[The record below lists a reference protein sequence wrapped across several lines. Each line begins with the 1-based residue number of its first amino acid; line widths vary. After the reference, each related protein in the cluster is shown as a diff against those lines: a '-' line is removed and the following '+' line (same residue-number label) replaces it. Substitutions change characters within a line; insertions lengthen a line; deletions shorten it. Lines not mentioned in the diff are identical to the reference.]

1 MDAKPTTYTFTV
13 SRIESPLMSISIEGP
28 NVPVNEGEELSLTV
42 AATGSIEGFMF
53 SLQQEELGIATVLN
67 STTTLSIRIPADSIA
82 REMTTQGIVFEL
94 IATDGL
100 SVTHAA
106 RTVTI
111 VKVDNGGPSFAPTVS
126 PPTISIAAVD
136 DPDGEG
142 MATYVW
148 EQRGVDEAG
157 WEMISNISDT
167 YTVPEAQS
175 NTLYRI
181 HITYTDAQGYT
192 TNNILGPYR
201 SKTNID
207 DDGDGLIDIYYL
219 EDLDKVR
226 YQLDGSGYKE
236 SDTADT
242 ITAGCPDN
250 TCIGYELR
258 RDLDFST
265 TQSYINVEN
274 KIAWTVDNFSNDS
287 DTGWNPIGGAIIV
300 GDCNYISNRCFNSI
314 FEGNGKRISN
324 LQINRN
330 TTAYV
335 GLFRANLGSIRN
347 IELAN
352 PRVEVG
358 DYNVIGALVGFNQR
372 SIINSGVVGGFI
384 KTIENDIGGLV
395 GRNSRLGSD
404 NSDGIILNSYVSG
417 ITVNGN
423 LWVGGLCGSNE
434 GRIINSYAD
443 ATVNGMSQQIG
454 GLAGRNRASEGRIV
468 NSYAT
473 GSVSSR
479 SISERRVGGLLG
491 QRPADT
497 IVTNS
502 YATARVASGGGL
514 IGGRASSRNV
524 NDSYWDIVTSG
535 RTASGGGGIGKMT
548 SELQSPIAA
557 TDVYANWSNADWDFG
572 NTMSYPALRYNNVEG
587 VNACDSDPDTPLPR
601 CSTLLPN
608 QPGRDSGLGAL
619 YFVAGSTDLDAAVIS
634 DRLFS
639 SLEFNYNLNI
649 PFTETF
655 QLEPHAIKGS
665 ASVSII
671 KDEDTSTDYFADRL
685 SGERSI
691 VIPLQAESSE
701 TLRIIVKDVDPPATS
716 TYIFNARIG
725 TVNPVEVISF
735 SSMPASGSTVNEG
748 DDINLSAEFGFGSG
762 RYEYSLQRAEEEI
775 ARGITSASAVFT
787 SGIPEDFVDAAR
799 TTQNIVFTITA
810 NDGLNT
816 ITADLML
823 IVNKTNKDDPQFE
836 LNVSPATLSINHTA
850 DDSDGVGIFTYQWQQ
865 RDRIDVQW
873 MDSAKNTGTS
883 YTVPANANSTI
894 RYRVRVRHRDGQG
907 YTRNWEISPFPAD
920 IDGNDNGLIDIYYL
934 EDLDVVRHQ
943 SDGSG
948 YQISAVP
955 EGVTI
960 DKITAGCPLVDGVM
974 TCAGYEMLRDLDFAM
989 DDSYV
994 DATTN
999 TAKWMVDDFDAA
1011 GDTGWLPIGDEA
1023 EPFASVLDGNNY
1035 VISNLQIN
1043 RDTAADG
1050 HIGLF
1055 GVLSRDARIENM
1067 ALLDVNIQ
1075 GRGDVGSLV
1084 AENKGTI
1091 INSYAEGGVVWGIQH
1106 RLGGLVAINGDGNDT
1121 ITIGGVIVN
1130 SYANVATTSTNVLTA
1145 GGLVGSNRGT
1155 IRNSYAA
1162 GNAIMPCDVGG
1173 LVGENRSSASGRSQV
1188 INSYALGDVRR
1199 LGSCTN
1205 GTRNRA
1211 SGLVALNEGLISNSL
1226 ARGQIIGRGGSVG
1239 GVVAAANKVSD
1250 DFPAEVEYSYFDST
1264 VNSDITADADDGIS
1278 KTSDEL
1284 IMPMAAGTIPTEIY
1298 YQWSTAD
1305 WNFGTTQTYPLL
1317 RYTDDVEGSDAMACD
1332 TALNDELPLCGGL
1345 LPGQHVS
1352 GLSDI
1357 VLFADELPVDESAF
1371 DKAFSYLVLDYA
1383 VNIEDINTIRL
1394 TPRAIH
1400 PRNKFI
1406 SIIKDGESPITD
1418 YFVGKRSGE
1427 QSEAI
1432 PVSSGETNL
1441 MVRVGN
1447 SAEDPAPVVYNFIVD
1462 NTISPVVISDIRSAP
1477 SSTRNEGETITL
1489 SAMIEGSIQ
1498 SNYRYNWSSDLLDLS
1513 GQDTTAA
1520 TLSFNIPTDFVP
1532 RNVFFRNAV
1541 LKLTVTDGFSVS
1553 SATETVTIV
1562 KVNNGD
1568 PSFIPRVTIS
1578 TISIMVI
1585 GDEADGNGVSSYIWE
1600 QRSIDDTDWKEIS
1613 DATMDSY
1620 MPLQAAGDTRYR
1632 VRVHYTDA
1640 QGYSSNETLGPFRID
1655 IDDDD
1660 DGLIDI
1666 YYLEDLDKVRYQ
1678 LDGSGYKESGTADKI
1693 TVGCRAN
1700 TCIGYELRRDL
1711 DFSTTQSY
1719 INVENKIAW
1728 TVDNFE
1734 TNDGTDTGWD
1744 PIGGAITNGNCTN
1757 ADSRCFS
1764 GIFEGNGKRISNL
1777 QINKDN
1783 AGFAGLFRAN
1793 LGSIRNIELANPEVE
1808 VVGQNTVGALA
1819 GFNQRS
1825 IMNSGVVGGFIK
1837 ATGNDIGGITGR
1849 NGRFSADNADVI
1861 ILNSYVSGSEVSGNS
1876 WVGGICGSNES
1887 RIINSYVHA
1896 TVSGIGRNIGGLAAH
1911 TRGNETN
1918 EGEVVNSYAAG
1929 VVSLAARDELRVGGL
1944 LGERQGSVVV
1954 ANSYATA
1961 RVMPASGSGLIGLTA
1976 FGRGEINDNYWDT
1989 STSGQADSTNTD
2001 GTGKTTS
2008 ELQSPIAATGIYAN
2022 WSANDWDFGNTMSY
2036 PALRYNYIVGVDAC
2050 DLDPDTPWPH
2060 CGTLLPGQPG
2070 RDSGLSALLFN
2081 VKDINLDNT
2090 AVFGNQSFSSLQ
2102 FNYTVTIPYTTAFQ
2116 LRPYAIDR
2124 TASIS
2129 IKIAGDETDYFVNK
2143 SVGDLSNAI
2152 PLPRENMPT
2161 TLTVSV
2167 ASANPMIYHFVV
2179 SRTVPD
2185 TDIMLDITNPA
2196 NGAAVNEGDTITATV
2211 GGDNN
2216 LYSYLLESG
2225 EMKRTEGSDSGA
2237 SLSLDIPEDLSFAS
2251 NTTTQRVVFTLSVN
2265 NGRNGAE
2272 AEIELI
2278 VSKQNNG
2285 EAQLELSV
2293 SPATLRI
2300 DAAAADPDGVGTF
2313 TYQWQQRDAGD
2324 TQWIDPTSNTG
2335 ISYTV
2340 PADTNSI
2347 IRYRVRVAHRDGQ
2360 GYTKNWEI
2368 GPFPADIDGNDNG
2381 LIDIY
2386 YLEDLNVVRH
2396 QSDGSGYQ
2404 ISAVPNGVTADKI
2417 TSGCPLVDSVMTCA
2431 GYEMLRDLDFAIDGS
2446 YVDATANKGEWTVDD
2461 FDDDTADDADAADT
2475 GWLPI
2480 GDEAEAFNSVLD
2492 GNNYVISN
2500 LQINRDTA
2508 DDGHIGLFGVLSGDA
2523 RIENMGLL
2531 DVNIQGRGNVG
2542 SLVAENKGTI
2552 INSYAEGGIVLGTQH
2567 SLGGLVAINGDGNDT
2582 ITIGGVIVNSYA
2594 DVATTSTD
2602 VLTAGGLVGSNR
2614 GTIRNSYATGN
2625 AIVPCDVGGLVGENR
2640 SSASGRS
2647 RVINSY
2653 ALGDVRRLGSCTDT
2667 ARNRVSGLVALN
2679 EGLISN
2685 SLARGQIISGGS
2697 VGGVVAEANMVS
2709 DDFPAEV
2716 EYSYFDSTV
2725 NDDITADDDDGISKT
2740 SDELMMPIAAG
2751 TTITEIYY
2759 QWSTADWDFG
2769 TTQTYP
2775 LLRYTGDV
2783 EGSDAVACDADSN
2796 AELPLCGGLLPGQH
2810 DERLKGLSGIL
2821 FFAGNALLDESAFDK
2836 SFSSLAFNYTM
2847 SVEEINTIRLAPY
2860 AINPRSEFI
2869 SIIKDGE
2876 SPSTDYFAG
2885 KRSGEQSRVISVP
2898 MGETDLI
2905 VRVGNTPGDADPVLY
2920 NFSVNNTVSLVELID
2935 LTIIPASRVD
2945 EGQAIILSAKTGG
2958 GVASNYR
2965 YQWSSDSSIL
2975 SGQDT
2980 TAATLS
2986 FNIPTDFVPSDVADK
3001 SIVIKLIVTDGLSVS
3016 SATETVTI
3024 VKVNNS
3030 DPSFTSRVTTSTIS
3044 IMALG
3049 DELDGESM
3057 TEYIWEQR
3065 GVGDTGWKEIDNMS
3079 NTYTVLP
3086 EATGDIF
3093 YRVSIVYSDAQGYI
3107 AGMTFGPYRL
3117 RIDIDDDDDGLIDIY
3132 YLEDLDKV
3140 RYQLDGSG
3148 YKENGSADKITAGCP
3163 DNICIG
3169 YELRTDLDFATTQS
3183 YVDALTNKSEW
3194 TVDNFDTVSDTGWV
3208 PIGYVISRICHYFFS
3223 NCFSSTFEGNGKR
3236 ISNLQI
3242 NRDSTNYIGLFA
3254 GNSGSIRNLRLAE
3267 PEIEGRAYLGALLSV
3282 NRGTSPRQA
3291 TVMNSNVVGGSIK
3304 GSSNIG
3310 GLVSI
3315 NSVNAIILNSY
3326 ASVNIEGSQ
3335 WIGGLVGTNKSRII
3349 NSYAAANVADI
3360 STVIGGLVGNNG
3372 TAGGATIENSYA
3384 TGSVLSSSS
3393 SDNIRT
3399 GGLVGHAW
3407 RVSNVIDSYAITS
3420 VKVPN
3425 ITITNNTFGGLIG
3438 GESDQSGE
3446 ANDSTV
3452 ENSYWNSDTSG
3463 QTRSAGGTSKTTIE
3477 LQTPTTAT
3485 GIYADWSSDDWD
3497 FGTAMSYPAL
3507 RYNEIDGVDACD
3519 SDPDTALPRCGTL
3532 LSDQPERDNG
3542 LGALFFVVGGAEL
3555 DNDAVFGTQ
3564 PFSSL
3569 LFNYIVEIPYATA
3582 LQLRPYAVNNDAN
3595 ISIRQTGNNTDYF
3608 ANKSGGDLSDEIPL
3622 SIENVPT
3629 TVTIVVS
3636 DANPTTYHFVVR
3648 RAVLDVD
3655 IMLSITDPA
3664 PGSTVNEGDTI
3675 TAMVIGNSDAYS
3687 YSFAGGGIEIASGR
3701 GGSASLN
3708 LDIPKDLSFAG
3719 NATTQRIVFT
3729 LSVDNNRNGAEAE
3742 IELIVSKQNNG
3753 EAQLELNVSPA
3764 TLRIDST
3771 ADDPDGVGAFTY
3783 QWQQRDA
3790 DDGQWMD
3797 PVNNTGASYTVSL
3810 TANSTIRYRV
3820 RVRHSDGQGYTKN
3833 WDIGSFPADI
3843 DGNDNG
3849 LIDIYYLED
3858 LDVVRHQSD
3867 GSGYQ
3872 ISSVPNGVTAD
3883 KITSGCPMVDGVMV
3897 CAGYEMLR
3905 DLDFTMDNSY
3915 VDATANKS
3923 KWTVDDFSIDSDTGW
3938 LPIGDE
3944 ANPFAAVLDGNNYA
3958 IYNLDINR
3966 DTADDGHIGLFGV
3979 LSGNAR
3985 IENMALL
3992 DVNIQGRG
4000 NVGSL
4005 VAENKGTVIN
4015 SYVGGGAVL
4024 GEQHSLGGLVAINGD
4039 DDDMITIEGVI
4050 VNSYANVVTISVAAL
4065 TAGGLVGSNRGTIRN
4080 SYALGN
4086 ARGSCDIGGLVGENR
4101 SSASGRSQI
4110 INSYASVDV
4119 SILGSC
4125 TNVTRNRASALVA
4138 FNEGLISNSLARGQI
4153 ISGGSSIGGVVAEAN
4168 DVSDDFPAEVEYSYF
4183 DSTVNGDITADDDDG
4198 LGKTSDELIMP
4209 IAAGTTPTEIYYQ
4222 WSTDDWDFGTAME
4235 YPALKYTSATNVLG
4249 KPACSESASQAL
4261 PQCGTAVPNQRF
4273 GLSSLQLSAG
4283 TKLEAAFNY
4292 AVSAQSAIVRN
4303 GTEEI
4308 RVTPTAFNNNATIEI
4323 IVAGADGTDYSRGN
4337 GMNSNP
4343 IPLDSTST
4351 VIIITVSAAGE
4362 SAVRYTINT
4371 EILEAFQVSEN
4382 VSAVIDNTAVDREAL
4397 SEGETVNLSFRVSG
4411 GDVANYRYRWR
4422 VSVANTD
4429 IATATDLMLD
4439 EQQSNAAITISIPDN
4454 FIKSSTATSTQL
4466 TLTAAIDDMLTA
4478 TERRSVGFKVLKA
4491 NNGSPVIDLSVSTST
4506 LSISAD
4512 SVDPDGGDNYVYAW
4526 WQQGIEDS
4534 SWMPIADTGATYT
4547 ILNAGSSGANRY
4559 RVRVIHTDGQGY
4571 ETRFSRGPFAESPTD
4586 IAIRTDVD
4594 DDDDGLIDIY
4604 YLEDLDAI
4612 RYQLDGS
4619 GYRANDATSK
4629 ISDGCL
4635 AVAEVVQCRGYE
4647 LRRSLDFDNNAHY
4660 IDATNKESWTT
4671 GLGWQ
4676 PIGDF
4681 FNAFSTQFRANPAND
4696 DSLTIS
4702 NLMVN
4707 RQNIEGAAL
4716 FGVSST
4722 SSEIYGVRLL
4732 DVEVNGRFTVGALV
4746 GENYGLIANSSVSGT
4761 VEGTDGWIG
4770 GLVGTHFG
4778 TIVNSY
4784 ARADVKGQGS
4794 VGGLVG
4800 YNGDDGTNAGLI
4812 SHSYAFGNVEGRNYS
4827 GGLVGYS
4834 QGTIVNSYASGSVVS
4849 AFYGGGLVG
4858 FNERY
4863 RLAGTIRN
4871 AYARGTVIGSIYL
4884 GGLAGYNASV
4894 IDNTYASGAV
4904 IGSDGVGGLVGISA
4918 DPGRVSNSY
4927 WDAAASGVAISA
4939 GGIAAM
4945 STALQTSTATQS
4957 IYAGW
4962 SAADW
4967 SFGSADTPKYPT
4979 LKYNASSEGDMS
4991 LCGDAFLPACGSEL
5005 PTPEQLGVES
5015 SHGRGSLV
5023 LTGLQLSE
5031 GTLEPAFDPTKTDY
5045 ELLDV
5050 SGAATTVTATAK
5062 NASVRIRVNEQAISM
5077 SLQASLSVAL
5087 ADLAQHDI
5095 VIELSGADRSTQTY
5109 TIVLPAAQPALS
5121 GSPIGECSLND
5132 IDKDDDGLIEICDI
5146 EGLHA
5151 MRYQLDGS
5159 GYQTSKT
5166 ASEITSGCDEDG
5178 NRVCIGYELMQDL
5191 DFNDPA
5197 HYRESANQA
5206 IWTVSDYDDSMDKGW
5221 LPIGDLTNPFVA
5233 TFNANGYTISNLQIN
5248 RGDSEDGRDY
5258 AGLFSHIGANAQLRE
5273 VALVEIEVRGRF
5285 VVGGL
5290 VGLNDGG
5297 AIINSHVLGRIE
5309 GSQTDGL
5316 MNSSWIGG
5324 MVGSN
5329 DGLIINSYA
5338 DVDVLGHTTIGGL
5351 VGFADRRSRIRNS
5364 YALSDVKGRNSVG
5377 GLVGVNQ
5384 GSIRDSYAG
5393 GSVDAVRDEINPLFE
5408 SIEVDPSCRRCEA
5421 ASQGGV
5427 NPAPDIV
5434 YYAGGLVGYNDEEG
5448 IIINGYAYSSVSGGV
5463 LDVGFTGGLV
5473 GANLSEPDETNIVN
5487 GYWDRDASGVEFSS
5501 GSNEDD
5507 GLTMEEI
5514 QLPSSFEGWSDSDWN
5529 FETGEEYPRLRYVA
5543 GEDADEPACETPPP
5557 DTELP
5562 NCGVLLFGQG
5572 FELQSIGLR
5581 NAVLFPSFDIAIRNY
5596 AANVSAETTKVEVI
5610 AIASDRAEL
5619 RVNGEEVSSGEYKV
5633 INLDEGDIKIK
5644 VVSDSEEVT
5653 TYTIVVVRQAEEA
5666 AFVQSRFAGQPSDL
5680 VCRDCNPTAEG
5691 AVRIR
5696 FAPQSLAL
5704 LTNNRVSFKLQFR
5717 TIAGAVAGHYV
5728 SSAGFGL
5735 RYNPAAFG
5743 ENLNTPVLDPYT
5755 MGMSQCTY
5763 GRSDFF
5769 DNLDDYNI
5777 NFSDTAADELNIAE
5791 IGSDRNADRGQL
5803 NALGTEWSDLV
5814 TMTCTI
5820 ANVSEEAGLA
5830 IAGSDPR
5837 QIELRKYDDDGDAIP
5852 SLALLLADN
5861 DLRGLRLDGK
5871 TYVEDSTR
5879 YSDGSGVRLK
5889 FSKGVAVFAAA
5900 SGSMQSDAMPLM
5912 PRNFSLDATADTMI
5926 STVTHIAG
5934 STYAE
5939 IEFNEAVPSD
5949 ILRLA
5954 STATY
5959 KIYAVDEGFVQGEE
5973 LAHGN
5978 FAAALA
5984 YDANAPAVVDVGQV
5998 NTATWSLTFDKPI
6011 HPGTVSKENLCLT
6024 NEMDVCADEVQGT
6037 SITSVSLMGEDN
6049 QILQVEIGSAEQT
6062 ERIAAIE
6069 FRRNAML
6076 GADFRV
6082 VEGYQLELR
6091 DAITIADGVPPTIT
6105 VEAMGAAVIQEDP
6118 PQTHETITYSVR
6130 FTVSANEAIA
6140 GLDEAASYR
6149 LLRLPNSGEPISI
6162 NAMASVQTAQDES
6175 NRVIVRYIG
6184 IRVPVS
6190 DVESNKGFT
6199 LARANSS
6206 SLQDLSGKDPLGS
6219 DSGFLD
6225 SRGVMDEGAI
6235 ALTGDLDDTT
6245 LLASLRLSA
6254 ESEAS
6259 ALMFNPTTTTYRIAG
6274 VANATTYTTVSA
6286 TAQNPAKISRIK
6298 SSTLED
6304 DIEVDAI
6311 NVQSHR
6317 IPLTEGR
6324 ETTITLVVTAQDG
6337 ESEQEY
6343 IVVVER
6349 LPSADESLTSLEI
6362 ASASG
6367 SIELDPMFSE
6377 DETDYTA
6384 GVASDLSVTI
6394 SAEAAHPQATIQI
6407 AKGAITEDTP
6417 SVSGEVANATIELNL
6432 RTTTTVIIRVTA
6444 QDEETAQDYIVAV
6457 TRLPSEDESLASL
6470 GIASASGSIALDPV
6484 FADDETDYTAEVSG
6498 DLSVTISAE
6507 ATHPQSTIQIAK
6519 EAITG
6524 DTPNFSGES
6533 ASATIELN
6541 LKTTTTVVIRVIAED
6556 GIIMQD
6562 YTIALT
6568 RVPEADATLETLT
6581 IAGDLVADFDPA
6593 IAEYTVEVEGKL
6605 AIDLFAKATHDQ
6617 AMIQIAGTSGV
6628 GEVSTQTQLNLR
6640 TTTTI
6645 VIEVSSEDRENT
6657 RAYTIAVI
6665 RLPSKDASLES
6676 LGIVGA
6682 ESGAVE
6688 LLPGGFASTRTD
6700 YMAEMASDLSVTIS
6714 AGAAHPQA
6722 TIQIAKGAITEDTP
6736 SVSGEVANATIDLNL
6751 KTTTTVVI
6759 RVIAED
6765 GIAMQDYTIAV
6776 TRLPSE
6782 DESLAS
6788 LGIAS
6793 ASGSIALDPVFAD
6806 DETDYTAE
6814 VSGDLSVT
6822 ISAGAAHPQATIQI
6836 AKEAITEDTPGV
6848 SGEVANATIE
6858 LNLKTTTTVVI
6869 RVIAEDGIMMQDYTI
6884 ALIRVPEAD
6893 ATLETLTIAEESVAD
6908 FDPAIAEY
6916 IVEVED
6922 NLEIELSA
6930 KATHDKAMIQIAGT
6944 SGIGQVSTRTQ
6955 LNLRTTTTIVIEV
6968 TSEDGEN
6975 TRAYTIAVTRLP
6987 SEDASLESLGIVGA
7001 ESGAVE
7007 LLPGGFASTR
7017 TDYMAEMASDL
7028 SVTISAEATHPQ
7040 ATIQIAKGAITE
7052 DTPSVS
7058 GEVANATI
7066 ELNLKTTTT
7075 VVIRVIA
7082 EDGIA
7087 MQDYIVAVTSADES
7101 LASACRD
7108 ETEDESLASLGIAS
7122 ASGSIELDPVF
7133 ADDETDY
7140 TAEVSGDLSVTIS
7153 AEATHPASDNSN
7165 CQRGNYR
7172 RHAEC

>member
-1 MDAKPTTYTFTV
+1 M
-13 SRIESPLMSISIEGP
+13 RI
-28 NVPVNEGEELSLTV
+28 
-42 AATGSIEGFMF
+42 
-53 SLQQEELGIATVLN
+53 
-67 STTTLSIRIPADSIA
+67 
-82 REMTTQGIVFEL
+82 
-94 IATDGL
+94 
-100 SVTHAA
+100 
-106 RTVTI
+106 
-111 VKVDNGGPSFAPTVS
+111 
-126 PPTISIAAVD
+126 
-136 DPDGEG
+136 
-142 MATYVW
+142 W
-148 EQRGVDEAG
+148 
-157 WEMISNISDT
+157 
-167 YTVPEAQS
+167 
-175 NTLYRI
+175 
-181 HITYTDAQGYT
+181 
-192 TNNILGPYR
+192 
-201 SKTNID
+201 
-207 DDGDGLIDIYYL
+207 
-219 EDLDKVR
+219 
-226 YQLDGSGYKE
+226 
-236 SDTADT
+236 
-242 ITAGCPDN
+242 
-250 TCIGYELR
+250 
-258 RDLDFST
+258 
-265 TQSYINVEN
+265 
-274 KIAWTVDNFSNDS
+274 
-287 DTGWNPIGGAIIV
+287 
-300 GDCNYISNRCFNSI
+300 
-314 FEGNGKRISN
+314 
-324 LQINRN
+324 
-330 TTAYV
+330 
-335 GLFRANLGSIRN
+335 
-347 IELAN
+347 
-352 PRVEVG
+352 
-358 DYNVIGALVGFNQR
+358 
-372 SIINSGVVGGFI
+372 
-384 KTIENDIGGLV
+384 
-395 GRNSRLGSD
+395 
-404 NSDGIILNSYVSG
+404 
-417 ITVNGN
+417 
-423 LWVGGLCGSNE
+423 
-434 GRIINSYAD
+434 
-443 ATVNGMSQQIG
+443 
-454 GLAGRNRASEGRIV
+454 
-468 NSYAT
+468 
-473 GSVSSR
+473 
-479 SISERRVGGLLG
+479 
-491 QRPADT
+491 
-497 IVTNS
+497 
-502 YATARVASGGGL
+502 
-514 IGGRASSRNV
+514 
-524 NDSYWDIVTSG
+524 
-535 RTASGGGGIGKMT
+535 
-548 SELQSPIAA
+548 
-557 TDVYANWSNADWDFG
+557 
-572 NTMSYPALRYNNVEG
+572 
-587 VNACDSDPDTPLPR
+587 
-601 CSTLLPN
+601 
-608 QPGRDSGLGAL
+608 
-619 YFVAGSTDLDAAVIS
+619 
-634 DRLFS
+634 
-639 SLEFNYNLNI
+639 
-649 PFTETF
+649 
-655 QLEPHAIKGS
+655 
-665 ASVSII
+665 
-671 KDEDTSTDYFADRL
+671 
-685 SGERSI
+685 
-691 VIPLQAESSE
+691 
-701 TLRIIVKDVDPPATS
+701 
-716 TYIFNARIG
+716 
-725 TVNPVEVISF
+725 
-735 SSMPASGSTVNEG
+735 
-748 DDINLSAEFGFGSG
+748 
-762 RYEYSLQRAEEEI
+762 
-775 ARGITSASAVFT
+775 
-787 SGIPEDFVDAAR
+787 
-799 TTQNIVFTITA
+799 
-810 NDGLNT
+810 
-816 ITADLML
+816 
-823 IVNKTNKDDPQFE
+823 
-836 LNVSPATLSINHTA
+836 
-850 DDSDGVGIFTYQWQQ
+850 
-865 RDRIDVQW
+865 
-873 MDSAKNTGTS
+873 
-883 YTVPANANSTI
+883 
-894 RYRVRVRHRDGQG
+894 
-907 YTRNWEISPFPAD
+907 
-920 IDGNDNGLIDIYYL
+920 
-934 EDLDVVRHQ
+934 
-943 SDGSG
+943 
-948 YQISAVP
+948 
-955 EGVTI
+955 
-960 DKITAGCPLVDGVM
+960 
-974 TCAGYEMLRDLDFAM
+974 
-989 DDSYV
+989 
-994 DATTN
+994 
-999 TAKWMVDDFDAA
+999 
-1011 GDTGWLPIGDEA
+1011 
-1023 EPFASVLDGNNY
+1023 
-1035 VISNLQIN
+1035 
-1043 RDTAADG
+1043 
-1050 HIGLF
+1050 
-1055 GVLSRDARIENM
+1055 
-1067 ALLDVNIQ
+1067 
-1075 GRGDVGSLV
+1075 
-1084 AENKGTI
+1084 
-1091 INSYAEGGVVWGIQH
+1091 
-1106 RLGGLVAINGDGNDT
+1106 
-1121 ITIGGVIVN
+1121 
-1130 SYANVATTSTNVLTA
+1130 
-1145 GGLVGSNRGT
+1145 
-1155 IRNSYAA
+1155 
-1162 GNAIMPCDVGG
+1162 
-1173 LVGENRSSASGRSQV
+1173 
-1188 INSYALGDVRR
+1188 
-1199 LGSCTN
+1199 
-1205 GTRNRA
+1205 
-1211 SGLVALNEGLISNSL
+1211 
-1226 ARGQIIGRGGSVG
+1226 
-1239 GVVAAANKVSD
+1239 
-1250 DFPAEVEYSYFDST
+1250 
-1264 VNSDITADADDGIS
+1264 
-1278 KTSDEL
+1278 
-1284 IMPMAAGTIPTEIY
+1284 
-1298 YQWSTAD
+1298 
-1305 WNFGTTQTYPLL
+1305 
-1317 RYTDDVEGSDAMACD
+1317 
-1332 TALNDELPLCGGL
+1332 
-1345 LPGQHVS
+1345 
-1352 GLSDI
+1352 
-1357 VLFADELPVDESAF
+1357 
-1371 DKAFSYLVLDYA
+1371 
-1383 VNIEDINTIRL
+1383 
-1394 TPRAIH
+1394 
-1400 PRNKFI
+1400 
-1406 SIIKDGESPITD
+1406 
-1418 YFVGKRSGE
+1418 
-1427 QSEAI
+1427 
-1432 PVSSGETNL
+1432 
-1441 MVRVGN
+1441 
-1447 SAEDPAPVVYNFIVD
+1447 
-1462 NTISPVVISDIRSAP
+1462 
-1477 SSTRNEGETITL
+1477 
-1489 SAMIEGSIQ
+1489 
-1498 SNYRYNWSSDLLDLS
+1498 
-1513 GQDTTAA
+1513 
-1520 TLSFNIPTDFVP
+1520 
-1532 RNVFFRNAV
+1532 
-1541 LKLTVTDGFSVS
+1541 
-1553 SATETVTIV
+1553 
-1562 KVNNGD
+1562 
-1568 PSFIPRVTIS
+1568 
-1578 TISIMVI
+1578 
-1585 GDEADGNGVSSYIWE
+1585 
-1600 QRSIDDTDWKEIS
+1600 
-1613 DATMDSY
+1613 
-1620 MPLQAAGDTRYR
+1620 
-1632 VRVHYTDA
+1632 
-1640 QGYSSNETLGPFRID
+1640 
-1655 IDDDD
+1655 
-1660 DGLIDI
+1660 
-1666 YYLEDLDKVRYQ
+1666 
-1678 LDGSGYKESGTADKI
+1678 
-1693 TVGCRAN
+1693 
-1700 TCIGYELRRDL
+1700 
-1711 DFSTTQSY
+1711 
-1719 INVENKIAW
+1719 
-1728 TVDNFE
+1728 
-1734 TNDGTDTGWD
+1734 
-1744 PIGGAITNGNCTN
+1744 
-1757 ADSRCFS
+1757 
-1764 GIFEGNGKRISNL
+1764 
-1777 QINKDN
+1777 
-1783 AGFAGLFRAN
+1783 
-1793 LGSIRNIELANPEVE
+1793 
-1808 VVGQNTVGALA
+1808 
-1819 GFNQRS
+1819 
-1825 IMNSGVVGGFIK
+1825 
-1837 ATGNDIGGITGR
+1837 
-1849 NGRFSADNADVI
+1849 
-1861 ILNSYVSGSEVSGNS
+1861 
-1876 WVGGICGSNES
+1876 
-1887 RIINSYVHA
+1887 
-1896 TVSGIGRNIGGLAAH
+1896 
-1911 TRGNETN
+1911 
-1918 EGEVVNSYAAG
+1918 
-1929 VVSLAARDELRVGGL
+1929 
-1944 LGERQGSVVV
+1944 
-1954 ANSYATA
+1954 
-1961 RVMPASGSGLIGLTA
+1961 
-1976 FGRGEINDNYWDT
+1976 
-1989 STSGQADSTNTD
+1989 
-2001 GTGKTTS
+2001 
-2008 ELQSPIAATGIYAN
+2008 
-2022 WSANDWDFGNTMSY
+2022 
-2036 PALRYNYIVGVDAC
+2036 
-2050 DLDPDTPWPH
+2050 
-2060 CGTLLPGQPG
+2060 
-2070 RDSGLSALLFN
+2070 
-2081 VKDINLDNT
+2081 
-2090 AVFGNQSFSSLQ
+2090 
-2102 FNYTVTIPYTTAFQ
+2102 
-2116 LRPYAIDR
+2116 
-2124 TASIS
+2124 
-2129 IKIAGDETDYFVNK
+2129 
-2143 SVGDLSNAI
+2143 
-2152 PLPRENMPT
+2152 
-2161 TLTVSV
+2161 
-2167 ASANPMIYHFVV
+2167 
-2179 SRTVPD
+2179 
-2185 TDIMLDITNPA
+2185 
-2196 NGAAVNEGDTITATV
+2196 
-2211 GGDNN
+2211 
-2216 LYSYLLESG
+2216 
-2225 EMKRTEGSDSGA
+2225 
-2237 SLSLDIPEDLSFAS
+2237 
-2251 NTTTQRVVFTLSVN
+2251 
-2265 NGRNGAE
+2265 
-2272 AEIELI
+2272 
-2278 VSKQNNG
+2278 
-2285 EAQLELSV
+2285 
-2293 SPATLRI
+2293 
-2300 DAAAADPDGVGTF
+2300 
-2313 TYQWQQRDAGD
+2313 
-2324 TQWIDPTSNTG
+2324 
-2335 ISYTV
+2335 
-2340 PADTNSI
+2340 
-2347 IRYRVRVAHRDGQ
+2347 
-2360 GYTKNWEI
+2360 
-2368 GPFPADIDGNDNG
+2368 
-2381 LIDIY
+2381 
-2386 YLEDLNVVRH
+2386 
-2396 QSDGSGYQ
+2396 
-2404 ISAVPNGVTADKI
+2404 
-2417 TSGCPLVDSVMTCA
+2417 
-2431 GYEMLRDLDFAIDGS
+2431 
-2446 YVDATANKGEWTVDD
+2446 
-2461 FDDDTADDADAADT
+2461 
-2475 GWLPI
+2475 
-2480 GDEAEAFNSVLD
+2480 
-2492 GNNYVISN
+2492 
-2500 LQINRDTA
+2500 
-2508 DDGHIGLFGVLSGDA
+2508 
-2523 RIENMGLL
+2523 GLL

-2625 AIVPCDVGGLVGENR
+2625 AIVPCDAGGLVGENR

-2679 EGLISN
+2679 EGLIRN

-2697 VGGVVAEANMVS
+2697 VGGVVAAANKVS

-2725 NDDITADDDDGISKT
+2725 NDDITANDDDGISKT
-2740 SDELMMPIAAG
+2740 GDELMMPIAAG

-2885 KRSGEQSRVISVP
+2885 KRSGEQSGVISVP

-2945 EGQAIILSAKTGG
+2945 EGQAIILSAKIGG

-3001 SIVIKLIVTDGLSVS
+3001 SVVIKLIVTDGLSVS

-3148 YKENGSADKITAGCP
+3148 YKENGRADKITAGCP

-3169 YELRTDLDFATTQS
+3169 YELRTDLDFATTRS

-3208 PIGYVISRICHYFFS
+3208 PIGYVISRRCDYFFS

-3254 GNSGSIRNLRLAE
+3254 GNSGSIRNLGLAE

-3282 NRGTSPRQA
+3282 NRGISARQA

-3315 NSVNAIILNSY
+3315 NAVNAIILNSY

-3425 ITITNNTFGGLIG
+3425 TTITNNTFGGLIG
-3438 GESDQSGE
+3438 GESGQSGE

-3555 DNDAVFGTQ
+3555 DNDAVFGNR

-3675 TAMVIGNSDAYS
+3675 TAMVSGNSDAYS
-3687 YSFAGGGIEIASGR
+3687 YSFAEGGIEIASGR
-3701 GGSASLN
+3701 SGSASLN

-3729 LSVDNNRNGAEAE
+3729 LSVDNNRNEAEAE

-3820 RVRHSDGQGYTKN
+3820 QVRHSDGQGYTKS

-3883 KITSGCPMVDGVMV
+3883 KITSGCPVVDGVMV

-3915 VDATANKS
+3915 VDATANKG

-4235 YPALKYTSATNVLG
+4235 YPVLKYTSATDVLG

-4308 RVTPTAFNNNATIEI
+4308 RVIPTAFNNNAMIEI

-4351 VIIITVSAAGE
+4351 VIIITVSAVGE

-4371 EILEAFQVSEN
+4371 EILEAFQVSES
-4382 VSAVIDNTAVDREAL
+4382 VSAVIDNSAVDREAL

-4439 EQQSNAAITISIPDN
+4439 EQQSNAAITVSIPDN
-4454 FIKSSTATSTQL
+4454 FIKSSSATSTQL

-4478 TERRSVGFKVLKA
+4478 IERRSVGFKVLKV
-4491 NNGSPVIDLSVSTST
+4491 NNGSPAIDLSVSTST

-4512 SVDPDGGDNYVYAW
+4512 SVDPDGRDNYVYAW
-4526 WQQGIEDS
+4526 WQRGIEDS
-4534 SWMPIADTGATYT
+4534 SWMSIADTSATYT
-4547 ILNAGSSGANRY
+4547 IPDSGSSGANRY
-4559 RVRVIHTDGQGY
+4559 RVRVTHTDGQGY
-4571 ETRFSRGPFAESPTD
+4571 ETSFSRGPFAESPTD
-4586 IAIRTDVD
+4586 AAIRADID

-4619 GYRANDATSK
+4619 GYRANDETSK

-4894 IDNTYASGAV
+4894 IDNAYASGAV
-4904 IGSDGVGGLVGISA
+4904 IGSDGVGGLVGINA

-4945 STALQTSTATQS
+4945 STAMQTSTATQS
-4957 IYAGW
+4957 IYVSW
-4962 SAADW
+4962 SEADW

-5005 PTPEQLGVES
+5005 PTPEQLSVES
-5015 SHGRGSLV
+5015 SHGRGPLV

-5062 NASVRIRVNEQAISM
+5062 NALVRIRVNEQAISM
-5077 SLQASLSVAL
+5077 SMQASLSVAL

-5121 GSPIGECSLND
+5121 GAPIGECSLND
-5132 IDKDDDGLIEICDI
+5132 IDRDDDGLIEICDI

-5178 NRVCIGYELMQDL
+5178 NTVCIGYELMQDL

-5351 VGFADRRSRIRNS
+5351 VGFADRGSRIRNS

-5393 GSVDAVRDEINPLFE
+5393 GSVDAVRDEINPFFE
-5408 SIEVDPSCRRCEA
+5408 NIEVDQSCRRCEA

-5514 QLPSSFEGWSDSDWN
+5514 QLPSSFEGWSDSDWS

-5581 NAVLFPSFDIAIRNY
+5581 NAVLFPNFDIAIRNY

-5680 VCRDCNPTAEG
+5680 VCRDCNPDTEG

-5704 LTNNRVSFKLQFR
+5704 LSNNRVRFKLQFR
-5717 TIAGAVAGHYV
+5717 TIAGAAAGHYI

-5763 GRSDFF
+5763 ERSDFF

-5777 NFSDTAADELNIAE
+5777 SFSDTAANELNIAE
-5791 IGSDRNADRGQL
+5791 IGNDRNADRGQL

-5814 TMTCTI
+5814 TMTCMI

-5837 QIELRKYDDDGDAIP
+5837 QIELRRYDDDGDAIP

-5900 SGSMQSDAMPLM
+5900 SDSMQSDAMPLM
-5912 PRNFSLDATADTMI
+5912 PRNFSLDAPADTMI

-5934 STYAE
+5934 SAYAE

-5998 NTATWSLTFDKPI
+5998 NAATWSLRFDKPI
-6011 HPGTVSKENLCLT
+6011 HPATVRKENLCLT

-6037 SITSVSLMGEDN
+6037 SITSVSLMGENN
-6049 QILQVEIGSAEQT
+6049 QILQVEIGSIEQT

-6105 VEAMGAAVIQEDP
+6105 VEAIMGAAMIQEDP

-6140 GLDEAASYR
+6140 GLGDAASYR

-6162 NAMASVQTAQDES
+6162 NAVASVQITQGES
-6175 NRVIVRYIG
+6175 NRATVRYIG

-6199 LARANSS
+6199 LARANST

-6254 ESEAS
+6254 DEAS
-6259 ALMFNPTTTTYRIAG
+6259 ALIFNPTTTTYRIAG

-6304 DIEVDAI
+6304 DIEVDAVD
-6311 NVQSHR
+6311 VQSHR
-6317 IPLTEGR
+6317 IPLTEGG
-6324 ETTITLVVTAQDG
+6324 ETTITLVVIAQDG

-6394 SAEAAHPQATIQI
+6394 SAGAAHPQATIQI

-6628 GEVSTQTQLNLR
+6628 GEVSTQTQLNLA

-6793 ASGSIALDPVFAD
+6793 ASGSIELDPMFSEAETDYTAEVEDDLSVTISAEATHPQSTIQIAKEAITEDTPGVSGEVANATIELNLKTTTTVVIRVIAEDGIMMQDYTIALIRVPEADATLETLTIAGESVADFDPAIAEYIVEVEDNLEIELSAKATHDKAMIQIAGTSGVGEVSTQTQLNLRTTTTIVIEVTSEDRENTRAYTIAVTRLPSEDASLESLGIVGAESGAVELLPGGFASTRTDYMAEMASDLSVTINAEATHPQATIQIAKGAITEDTPSVSGEVANATIELNLKTTTTVVIRVIAEDGIAMQDYIVAVTRLPSADESLASLGIASASGSIELDPVFAD

-6822 ISAGAAHPQATIQI
+6822 ISAEATHPQSTIQIAKEAITEDTPSVSGEVANATIELNLRTTTTVVIRVISEDGIMMQDYTIALTRVPEADATLEILTIAGDLVADFDPATTEYTVEVEDNLEIELSAKATHDKAMIQIAGTSSVGEVSTRTQLNLRTTTTLVIEVTSEDGENTRAYTVAVIRLPSKDASLEGLGIASASGSIALVPVFASTRTDYMAEMEDDLSVTINAEATHPQATIQIAKGAITEDTPSVSGEVANATIVLNLKTTTTVVIRVIAEDGITMQDYTIAVTRLPSEDESLASLGIASASGSIALDPVFADDETDYTAEVSGDLNVTISAEATHPQSTIQIAKEAITEDTPGVSGEVANATIDLNLKTTTTVVIRVIAEDGIMMQDYTIALIRVPEADATLETLTIAGDLVAGFDPATTEYTVEVEGNLAIDINAKATHDQAMIQIAGTSDVGEVSTQTQLNLRTTTTIVIEVTSEDGENTRAYTVAVIRLPSEDESLASLGIASASGNIALVPVFASTRTDYMAEVEDDLSVTISAEATHPQATIQIAKAMIEETTPSFSGEVANATIELNLKTTTTVVIRVIAEDGIMMQDYTIAVKRLPSEDESLASLGIASASGSIALDPVFSDDETDYTAEVSGDLNVTISAEATHPQSTIQIAKEAITEDTPGVSGEVANATIDLNLKTTTTVVIRVIAEDGIMMQDYTIALTRVPEADATLETLTIAGESVAGFDPAIAEYIVEVEDNLEIELSAKATHDQAMIQIAGTSDVGEVSTRTQLNLRTTTTIVIEVTSEDGENTRAYTIAVIRLPSKDASLESLGIVDAESGAVELLPGGFASTRTDYTAEVSGDLSVTISAEATHPQSTIQIAKRAITEDTPGVSGEVANATIELNLKTTTTVIIRVTAEDGIMMQDYTIAVTRLPEADATLETLTIEGDLVAGFDPAIAEYTVEVEGNLAIDISAKATHDQAMIQIAGTSGIGQVSTRTQLNLATTTTLAIQVTSEDRENTRAYTIAVIRLPSEDESLASLGIASASGSIELDPVFSDDETDYTAEVSGDLSVTISAEATHPQSTIQIAKRAITEDTPGVSGEVANATIDLNLKTTTTVVIRVIAEDGIMMQDYTIALTRVPEADATLETLTIEGESVAGFDPAIAEYTVEVEGKLAIDINAKATHDQAMIQIAGTSGIGEASTQTQLNLGTTTTIVIEVTSEDGENTRAYTIAVKRLPSEDESLASLGIASASSSIELDPVFADDETDYTAEVSGDLSVTISAEATDPQATIQI

-6893 ATLETLTIAEESVAD
+6893 ATLETLTIDGESVAS

-6916 IVEVED
+6916 TVEVEG
-6922 NLEIELSA
+6922 NLAIDLFA
-6930 KATHDKAMIQIAGT
+6930 KATHDQAMIQIAGT
-6944 SGIGQVSTRTQ
+6944 SSVGEVSTQTQ
-6955 LNLRTTTTIVIEV
+6955 LNLATTTTIVIEV

-6987 SEDASLESLGIVGA
+6987 SADESLASLGIA
-7001 ESGAVE
+7001 SASGSIALDPV
-7007 LLPGGFASTR
+7007 FADDE
-7017 TDYMAEMASDL
+7017 TDYTAEVSGDL
-7028 SVTISAEATHPQ
+7028 SVTISAEATDPQ
-7040 ATIQIAKGAITE
+7040 ATIQIAKEAITE

-7075 VVIRVIA
+7075 VVIRVTA
-7082 EDGIA
+7082 EDRTT
-7087 MQDYIVAVTSADES
+7087 QDYTIALTRVPEADATLETLTIAGESVAGFDPAKEEYIVEVEGNLAIDISAKATHDQAMIQIAGTSGIGEVSTQTQLNLATTTTLAIEVTSEDGENTRAYTIAIKRLPS
-7101 LASACRD
+7101 
-7108 ETEDESLASLGIAS
+7108 EDESLASLGIAS
-7122 ASGSIELDPVF
+7122 ASGSIELDPMF
-7133 ADDETDY
+7133 SDDETDY

-7153 AEATHPASDNSN
+7153 AEATHPQATIQIAKEAITEDTPGVSGEVANAAIDLNLKTTTTVVIRVIAEDGITMQDYTILITRVPEADATLETLTIAGDLVAGFDPAKEEYIVEVEGNLAIDISAKATHDQAMIQIAGTSGIGQVSTQTQLNLRTTTTIVIEVTSEDSENTRAYTIAIKRLPSSDTGLTNLEIASAGTNENIPLLPSGFSSTKTDYTAEV
-7165 CQRGNYR
+7165 RGSRQILVIATATHPQARFQVAKTTIIGDTPILKSGEASAALELNQGTTTTLVIQVI
-7172 RHAEC
+7172 AEDGTPSEDLYTVEISYVVGYIRIRAKIFLEGPLR